1 MAKSPAAPLDA
12 TLLGVPKGAAA
23 PPADV
28 TPRQETAPAEATP
41 PGRRPSP
48 IVAPPPVEEPRTA
61 LTVRL
66 PVSTQE
72 RLREAAHRT
81 RIEKQEIVNEAILAW
96 LDERGF

>member
-12 TLLGVPKGAAA
+12 QLLGVPKGAAA
-23 PPADV
+23 PAGDV
-28 TPRQETAPAEATP
+28 SPRQEPAPAEATS
-41 PGRRPSP
+41 PGWRPSP
-48 IVAPPPVEEPRTA
+48 VVAPPPVEEPKTA

-81 RIEKQEIVNEAILAW
+81 RIEKQHIVDEAILVW
-96 LDERGF
+96 LAERGF

>member
-12 TLLGVPKGAAA
+12 GLLGVPKGAAA
-23 PPADV
+23 PAADI
-28 TPRQETAPAEATP
+28 TPQQEPMPEEVAPP
-41 PGRRPSP
+41 RRRPSP
-48 IVAPPPVEEPRTA
+48 VVAPPPVEEPRTA

-81 RIEKQEIVNEAILAW
+81 RIEKQQIVDEAILAW
-96 LDERGF
+96 LDEREF